1 MKDRFILFVLIV
13 LFLVSVAVDVV
24 GIWFLVNTIL
34 TDPNLT
40 VRLISFIFWTIFV
53 VLVTL
58 FTAWIISR
66 WSSIR

>member
-24 GIWFLVNTIL
+24 GIWFLVDTVL
-34 TDPNLT
+34 THPDLT

-53 VLVTL
+53 VLDTL
-58 FTAWIISR
+58 FTAWVISR